1 MIVISVDSSGMVI
14 RRALAAALLALSA
27 GLAGCD
33 KATGASGGGKLDV
46 VAAFYP
52 LQYVSERIG
61 GDRVKVTNLVAP
73 GAEPHDLELQPAQA
87 VELAGADL
95 VVYLRG
101 FQPEVDKAIDQQG
114 DRKAF
119 DVATVE
125 PLADPPAG
133 IESETPKDPHVW
145 LDPIRLAA
153 IADKLT
159 DRLVQL
165 DKSHEADLRDRAK
178 ALRADLETIDKEYA
192 QGLATCQRHEIVTS
206 HAAFGYLAKRYH
218 LTQIP
223 ISGVSPEEEPTPQHL
238 AQVAKLAKEKGVTTI
253 FFETLVSPKVAEAL
267 AKEVGAKAE
276 VLDPIEGI
284 EEGSKADYLS
294 VMRDNL
300 SKLKP
305 ALGCT

>member
-14 RRALAAALLALSA
+14 RRAL
-27 GLAGCD
+27 
-33 KATGASGGGKLDV
+33 

-95 VVYLRG
+95 VVYLKG

-125 PLADPPAG
+125 PLADPHAG
-133 IESETPKDPHVW
+133 

-165 DKSHEADLRDRAK
+165 DKGHDTDLRDRAK

-276 VLDPIEGI
+276 VLDPIEGN

>member
-1 MIVISVDSSGMVI
+1 MRL
-14 RRALAAALLALSA
+14 RRLIAAATLVAAAGGLAACSNQPS
-27 GLAGCD
+27 
-33 KATGASGGGKLDV
+33 GASGDGKMRV

-52 LQYVSERIG
+52 LQYVAERIG
-61 GDRVKVTNLVAP
+61 GDRVQVTNLVAP
-73 GAEPHDLELQPAQA
+73 GAEPHDLELQPGQAAQ
-87 VELAGADL
+87 LAGADL
-95 VVYLRG
+95 VVYLHG
-101 FQPEVDKAIDQQG
+101 FQAEVDAAIDEQHN
-114 DRKAF
+114 DKAF

-133 IESETPKDPHVW
+133 VESETLKDPHVW
-145 LDPIRLAA
+145 LDPVRLAT

-159 DRLVQL
+159 DRMVQL
-165 DKSHEADLRDRAK
+165 DKGHEADFRSHAK
-178 ALRADLETIDKEYA
+178 ALRSDLETLDREYA

-206 HAAFGYLAKRYH
+206 HAAFAYLAQRYH

-238 AQVAKLAKEKGVTTI
+238 AQVAELAKEKGVTTI

-284 EEGSKADYLS
+284 EQGSTADYLS

-300 SKLKP
+300 TKLKP

>member
-14 RRALAAALLALSA
+14 RRALAAALLALGA

-95 VVYLRG
+95 VVYLKG

-119 DVATVE
+119 DVDTVE
-125 PLADPPAG
+125 P
-133 IESETPKDPHVW
+133 
-145 LDPIRLAA
+145 LAA

-165 DKSHEADLRDRAK
+165 DKGHDTDLRDRAK

-276 VLDPIEGI
+276 VLDP
-284 EEGSKADYLS
+284 
-294 VMRDNL
+294 
-300 SKLKP
+300 
-305 ALGCT
+305 

>member
-119 DVATVE
+119 DVATV
-125 PLADPPAG
+125 
-133 IESETPKDPHVW
+133 
-145 LDPIRLAA
+145 
-153 IADKLT
+153 DKLT